1 LQFRDHTLD
10 NGMEVIAECND
21 RAYTTSLA
29 FFVKTGARDETDK
42 TWGVSHF
49 LEHMAFKG
57 TPTRSA
63 ADVNRE
69 LDEMGS
75 QSNAFT
81 SEEQTVY
88 YATVLPEN
96 QQKALYLLAD
106 IMRPA
111 LRVEDFETEKQVIIE
126 EIYKYEDQPPFGS
139 HEKCMAAYFGS
150 HPLARSVL
158 GTVESVGSLTPDAM
172 RSYFQQ
178 RYSPRNIVLAA
189 AGNVDFDQLV
199 EHARRSC
206 GWWEP
211 FDAPRPTPQA
221 RPHCRFLVVHKE
233 QAVQEYVTQI
243 SAGPAADD
251 PDRYAMRVLATVLGD
266 DSGSRLFWALVD
278 TGLAEYATMACY
290 EFQGCG
296 ILMTYLCCAPD
307 QTAANLQRTLDI
319 EREAQRSGITADEL
333 QLAKSKIC
341 SQVVLRSERPA
352 NRLFAVGMNWIQRHT
367 YQTVKEAV
375 QAYQAVQLDDIARAL
390 GKYPLERTATV
401 SAGPLKELAEPR

>member
-1 LQFRDHTLD
+1 MQFREHTLE
-10 NGMEVIAECND
+10 NGLEVIAECND

-42 TWGVSHF
+42 NWGVSHF

-63 ADVNRE
+63 GDVNRQ

-96 QQKALYLLAD
+96 EPKALCLLAD
-106 IMRPA
+106 IRRPA
-111 LRVEDFETEKQVIIE
+111 LRAEDFETEKQVIIE

-139 HEKCMAAYFGS
+139 HEKCMAAYFAS
-150 HPLARSVL
+150 HPLGRSVL

-172 RSYFQQ
+172 RSYFQE

-189 AGNVDFDQLV
+189 AGNVDFDRLV
-199 EHARRSC
+199 DHARGAC

-211 FDAPRPTPQA
+211 FDAPRPTPQVQ
-221 RPHCRFLVVHKE
+221 PLCRFLVVHKE

-243 SAGPAADD
+243 SAGPAAND
-251 PDRYAMRVLATVLGD
+251 PDRYSMRILATVLGD

-278 TGLAEYATMACY
+278 TGLAEYATMASC

-296 ILMTYLCCAPD
+296 ILMTFLCCAPEE
-307 QTAANLQRTLDI
+307 TAANLQRTLDI

-333 QLAKSKIC
+333 QLAKSTIT
-341 SQVVLRSERPA
+341 SQIVLRSERPA

-375 QAYQAVQLDDIARAL
+375 QAYQAVELDDIARAL
-390 GKYPLERTATV
+390 SKYTLGRTATV